1 MAQDGYVTPTIRASG
16 TTFTQLKAG
25 GLAAMIDRLIA
36 ANPAIA
42 AGVAATATATG
53 GGASGGL
60 LEAATYTLR
69 YTYVNG
75 FGESLPSTV
84 SANLVVS
91 ATNIPRVTFPALP
104 TGAGSR
110 NLYVIT
116 AAGRTYLYATGIT
129 TTTFDMAVALASS
142 SDVNRSAVPTVDTT
156 AASAS
161 AKYLGLPTARH
172 LQLLWDRAHQS
183 IDNFVSGRPVNLT
196 ELKLQNAQTA
206 AAFKALATILDEAG
220 VLISANAGTLATTT
234 NAAGERVAVR
244 TFA

>member
-16 TTFTQLKAG
+16 TTFSQLKAG

-42 AGVAATATATG
+42 AGAACTAAATG

-84 SANLVVS
+84 SADLVVS
-91 ATNIPRVTFPALP
+91 ATNIPRVTFAALP

-110 NLYVIT
+110 NLYVI
-116 AAGRTYLYATGIT
+116 AGSRTYLYATGIT

-142 SDVNRSAVPTVDTT
+142 SDLGRSAVPTVDTS
-156 AASAS
+156 AAAAS
-161 AKYLGLPTARH
+161 AKYLGLPPAKN
-172 LQLLWDRAHQS
+172 LQRLWDKAHQS
-183 IDNFVSGRPVNLT
+183 VDNFCSGRPVNLT
-196 ELKLQNAQTA
+196 ALKLQNAQAA

-220 VLISANAGTLATTT
+220 VLISANAGTLTTAT
-234 NAAGERVAVR
+234 NAAGEKVPVR

>member
-25 GLAAMIDRLIA
+25 GLAAMIDRMIA

-42 AGVAATATATG
+42 AGAACTATATG

-84 SANLVVS
+84 SANLVVA
-91 ATNIPRVTFPALP
+91 ATNIPRVTFAALP

-110 NLYVIT
+110 NLYVI
-116 AAGRTYLYATGIT
+116 AGSTTYLYATGIT

-142 SDVNRSAVPTVDTT
+142 SDLGRTAVPTVDTT
-156 AASAS
+156 AAAAS
-161 AKYLGLPTARH
+161 QKYLGLPTAKN
-172 LQLLWDRAHQS
+172 LQQLWDKAHQS
-183 IDNFVSGRPVNLT
+183 VDNFVSGRPVNLT
-196 ELKLQNAQTA
+196 AIKHHTAQTA
-206 AAFKALATILDEAG
+206 AVLKALATILDEAG
-220 VLISANAGTLATTT
+220 VLIAANAGTLTTAT
-234 NAAGERVAVR
+234 NAAGDKVPVR
-244 TFA
+244 TFP